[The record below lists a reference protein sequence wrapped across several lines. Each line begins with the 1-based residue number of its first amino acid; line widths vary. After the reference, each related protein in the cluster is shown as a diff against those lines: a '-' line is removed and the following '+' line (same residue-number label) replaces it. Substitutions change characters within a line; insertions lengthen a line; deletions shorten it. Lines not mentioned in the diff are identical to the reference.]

1 MSWQAIGETKRCE
14 GKQFGRR
21 CKTVLWI
28 GEWFWLEGK
37 KAFCATCAT
46 SSHVF
51 DKTPPAELTKR
62 RAHYLHVTGQTCP
75 IAASSP

>member
-1 MSWQAIGETKRCE
+1 MSWHPIAETKRCE

-21 CKTVLWI
+21 CKTILRV

-46 SSHVF
+46 SSHVCN
-51 DKTPPAELTKR
+51 KTPSTELTKR
-62 RAHYLHVTGQTCP
+62 RAQLLHISGQACP
-75 IAASSP
+75 PAAS